1 MGRFAVP
8 FKTPDDN
15 RAWER
20 RHYRRLTAERTS
32 QGLCP
37 KCGHRPPA
45 PDRRLCEVCGEQRR
59 VADRARYAR
68 AKAEGKLYAGRD
80 AEAKRRAARI
90 GTKRR
95 YDARRAAGLCTR
107 CGKYPPVAGSHT
119 TCEYCRD
126 GRNANERDSWSA
138 RRADGLCGK
147 CGTVVD
153 DGTARC
159 DTCAAIQARGAS
171 SPERKNAASRK
182 RYARRRAR
190 NQCTDCGAWSA
201 GAARCEPC
209 AYRSWA
215 RSAEHRGLPAAPA
228 RYTVVHAVTGEEYG
242 TFESHAEVA
251 GCLAFSGLSAA
262 DVEIVVDAPVMASL
276 SAWE

>member
-1 MGRFAVP
+1 MP
-8 FKTPDDN
+8 YKDPDDN
-15 RAWER
+15 RAYER
-20 RHYRRLTAERTS
+20 RRYRRLSDRRITRE
-32 QGLCP
+32 LCP

-59 VADRARYAR
+59 KAERARYGR

-80 AEAKRRAARI
+80 AEAKRRAARA

-95 YDARRAAGLCTR
+95 YHARRAAGLCTR
-107 CGKYPPVAGSHT
+107 CGEHPPVAGST
-119 TCEYCRD
+119 ACADCRNRRR
-126 GRNANERDSWSA
+126 GKERDQWAA
-138 RRADGLCGK
+138 RRAAGQCGK
-147 CGTVVD
+147 CGQPVP
-153 DGTARC
+153 DGASRC
-159 DTCAAIQARGAS
+159 ESCAALQAGRPS
-171 SPERKNAASRK
+171 RKEDGRK

-201 GAARCEPC
+201 GAARCPEC

-228 RYTVVHAVTGEEYG
+228 RYTVVDAITGQDYG

-251 GCLAFSGLSAA
+251 GCLAFSRLCA
-262 DVEIVVDAPVMASL
+262 DDLEIIVDAPVMANYASW
-276 SAWE
+276 A

>member
-1 MGRFAVP
+1 MP

-20 RHYRRLTAERTS
+20 RRYRRLTAERTS
-32 QGLCP
+32 QGRCP

-59 VADRARYAR
+59 AADRARYAR

-80 AEAKRRAARI
+80 AEARRRAARI

-95 YDARRAAGLCTR
+95 YHARRAAGLCTK
-107 CGKYPPVAGSHT
+107 CGKHPPVAGSHT
-119 TCEYCRD
+119 TCEYCRNR
-126 GRNANERDSWSA
+126 RNANERDSWSA

-147 CGTVVD
+147 CGASVD
-153 DGTARC
+153 HGTARC
-159 DTCAAIQARGAS
+159 AGCAAIQARS
-171 SPERKNAASRK
+171 VSPERKNAATRK

-190 NQCTDCGAWSA
+190 RLCVDCQAPSH
-201 GAARCEPC
+201 GAARCPEC
-209 AYRSWA
+209 AWHSYA
-215 RSAEHRGLPAAPA
+215 RSAEHRGLPVSTPQH
-228 RYTVVHAVTGEEYG
+228 TVIVVATGRQLG
-242 TFESHAEVA
+242 TFENEAEVA
-251 GCLAFSGLSAA
+251 ACLAFSRLSAD
-262 DVEIVVDAPVMASL
+262 DVEIVIDTAVMASL

>member
-1 MGRFAVP
+1 MP

-20 RHYRRLTAERTS
+20 RRYRRLTAERTS

-37 KCGHRPPA
+37 NCGHRPPA

-80 AEAKRRAARI
+80 AEARRRAARI

-95 YDARRAAGLCTR
+95 YDARRAAGLCTK
-107 CGKYPPVAGSHT
+107 CGKRPPVAGSHT

-126 GRNANERDSWSA
+126 RRNANERDSWSA
-138 RRADGLCGK
+138 RRADGMCGK
-147 CGTVVD
+147 CEASVD

-159 DTCAAIQARGAS
+159 AGCAAIQARS
-171 SPERKNAASRK
+171 VSPERKNAATRK
-182 RYARRRAR
+182 RYARRRAQR
-190 NQCTDCGAWSA
+190 LCVDCKAPSN
-201 GAARCEPC
+201 GAARCLEC
-209 AYRSWA
+209 AYRSYA
-215 RSAEHRGLPAAPA
+215 RSAEHRGLPVSTPQH
-228 RYTVVHAVTGEEYG
+228 TVIVVATGQQLG
-242 TFESHAEVA
+242 TFESEAEVA
-251 GCLAFSGLSAA
+251 ACLAFSRLSRD
-262 DVEIVVDAPVMASL
+262 DVEIVVDTAVMASL